1 MRTCSQVAHN
11 PDSSSN
17 NQMLMKEEEMAM
29 ETRKKKKK
37 GLVCTCQKCKD
48 ISASRVEVKTDEGK
62 EKCCM

>member
-1 MRTCSQVAHN
+1 
-11 PDSSSN
+11 
-17 NQMLMKEEEMAM
+17 MLMKEEEMAM